1 MMDLR
6 NGRSWTCL
14 EKVLKTLVSSLV
26 LLIIS
31 FILEVTWSKDVLT
44 EEYLSKDLY
53 FRVKQLEREKVRG
66 C

>member
-6 NGRSWTCL
+6 NGRSWFCL